1 MELLMNPITGV
12 DLETGMLI
20 AGIALALVVALG
32 VISFVMKKK
41 KNTAESADTA
51 DGTDTADTE
60 GDDE

>member
-20 AGIALALVVALG
+20 AGIALALVVVLG

-41 KNTAESADTA
+41 KDNGDSADSK
-51 DGTDTADTE
+51 D
-60 GDDE
+60 DDE